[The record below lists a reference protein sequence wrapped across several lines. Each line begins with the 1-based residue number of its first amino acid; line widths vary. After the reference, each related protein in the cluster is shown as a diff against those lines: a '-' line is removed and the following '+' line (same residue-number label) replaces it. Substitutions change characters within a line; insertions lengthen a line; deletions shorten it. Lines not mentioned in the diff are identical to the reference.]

1 MPKPKK
7 PIPKN
12 PSGEP
17 DEMKEI
23 GEAISGEQ
31 PEIGDKDT
39 GVGSN
44 RRLPPDESAPAVPVV
59 PNE

>member
-7 PIPKN
+7 PIPKD

-17 DEMKEI
+17 EEMK
-23 GEAISGEQ
+23 
-31 PEIGDKDT
+31 EIGDKDT

-44 RRLPPDESAPAVPVV
+44 RRLPPGESAPTTPVV
-59 PNE
+59 PKK